1 MALKKK
7 AQQVR
12 RAGSKN
18 SNQDSMLAH
27 ISPREAT
34 LLKLY
39 GGSGRKDPQT
49 GLPHY
54 DDPSDPGIG
63 DPGVPDGNGVPAD
76 PSEPSSPGDFQGIDF
91 SNNEPNTD
99 FTGSMANADFAFGDV
114 THGEVPNPDDDSSTI
129 SKMFKGVPA
138 IAKGLAL
145 SKGAQALGIG
155 LPMGITTAGQP
166 PNVAVPNMANSVIT
180 NGLGLALGPVG
191 AALGLGLSM
200 SGITNGMSTPP
211 AMSGADISAANA
223 ATSDPSNSSGQNMLS
238 DLLNG
243 PGLANM
249 GGLLG
254 QLYNSNQ
261 QSKLYGGTMDTINN
275 LYSPDSPY
283 AQQMRQAME
292 RKDAAAGR
300 RSQYGTREMQL
311 AAALTQARSNALTSP
326 GYGAMLK
333 GQAGANQ
340 QLPAYLLSL
349 AKTNWGQN
357 MLGKAGRGISDW
369 YAGNNNSNYSNE
381 GMNYPSYN
389 GGGGGGTFDGGNYSN
404 EGSNYM
410 NSGAGDIWNNGW
422 GEG

>member
-27 ISPREAT
+27 ISPQEAG
-34 LLKLY
+34 LLKAY
-39 GGSGRKDPQT
+39 GGSGRTDPQT
-49 GLPHY
+49 GLPHF
-54 DDPSDPGIG
+54 DGDPGLG
-63 DPGVPDGNGVPAD
+63 DPGVADGIGVPAD
-76 PSEPSSPGDFQGIDF
+76 PSEPSSSGDFQGVDV
-91 SNNEPNTD
+91 SGLPND
-99 FTGSMANADFAFGDV
+99 NVGFDNGDMSLVSANDV
-114 THGEVPNPDDDSSTI
+114 DPAVLASLTSDDETTI
-129 SKMFKGVPA
+129 SKMFKGIPA
-138 IAKGLAL
+138 TIAKGLAGHMGIPGTIAGPAI
-145 SKGAQALGIG
+145 GAITGQAPATPSQALGSFAGMG
-155 LPMGITTAGQP
+155 LA
-166 PNVAVPNMANSVIT
+166 
-180 NGLGLALGPVG
+180 GLGGIVGGPVG
-191 AALGLGLSM
+191 AAIGGLAGNAIGGSIGAPPSM
-200 SGITNGMSTPP
+200 SAG
-211 AMSGADISAANA
+211 DISAANA

-238 DLLNG
+238 DFLNG
-243 PGLANM
+243 PGLAGM

-292 RKDAAAGR
+292 RKDAASGR
-300 RSQYGTREMQL
+300 RSQYGTRETQL
-311 AAALTQARSNALTSP
+311 AAALTQARSNALTSA

-333 GQAGANQ
+333 GQANANQ

-357 MLGKAGRGISDW
+357 MLGKAGRSISDY
-369 YAGNNNSNYSNE
+369 YASGNNSNYSNE
-381 GMNYPSYN
+381 GLNYPNYS
-389 GGGGGGTFDGGNYSN
+389 GGMGGGNYSN
-404 EGSNYM
+404 EGLNYPSTGTPDY
-410 NSGAGDIWNNGW
+410 SGWNNGW